1 MTTQR
6 VGDSLAV
13 RIEVHLS
20 RRDQNRVF
28 TRGDPLITL
37 PTTGLSQP
45 GGGPP
50 LERASIY
57 LTELAGLSGGLSR
70 HFADEDDAARFVTSV
85 SEQLE
90 QVRQTLEEA

>member
-6 VGDSLAV
+6 VGGSLAV
-13 RIEVHLS
+13 RVEVHLS

-28 TRGDPLITL
+28 THGDPLITL
-37 PTTGLSQP
+37 PTTDLTRP

-50 LERASIY
+50 LERTSIY

-70 HFADEDDAARFVTSV
+70 HFADEDGAARFVTSV

-90 QVRQTLEEA
+90 HVRQTLEEA